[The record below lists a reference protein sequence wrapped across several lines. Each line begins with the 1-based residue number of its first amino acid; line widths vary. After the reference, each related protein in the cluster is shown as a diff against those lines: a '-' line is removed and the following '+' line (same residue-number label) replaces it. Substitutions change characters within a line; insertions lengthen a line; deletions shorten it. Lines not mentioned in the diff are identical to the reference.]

1 MREILLRLHHFVTSQ
16 SFYPIVLSSALAVII
31 YVGRVAYSGS
41 WIIYVNL
48 IWNLFLAWIPYGAS
62 MAVAALHS
70 LAPRKWWWL
79 VLPGG
84 VWLLFFPNA
93 PYIVTDF
100 FHLVPRYNVPMW
112 YDILML
118 TTFSWTGIFLAIAS
132 LRTMQ
137 GLVRFYIG
145 GFFSWLFVVF
155 SLGLGGLGIYLGR
168 FERWNSW
175 DMLTHPK
182 KILKDI
188 LVPFTDPLNS
198 LRFFGFI
205 ILITAFL
212 VVCYLMFV
220 SMRTPG
226 VAEQE

>member
-1 MREILLRLHHFVTSQ
+1 MKDTLLGLHRFVTSQ

-31 YVGRVAYSGS
+31 YIGRVVYSGS
-41 WIIYVNL
+41 WRIYANLFWNL
-48 IWNLFLAWIPYGAS
+48 ILAWIPYIFS
-62 MAVAALHS
+62 MFAAALHRS
-70 LAPRKWWWL
+70 FPRKWWFL
-79 VLPGG
+79 IVPGG
-84 VWLLFFPNA
+84 IWLLFFPNA

-100 FHLVPRYNVPMW
+100 FHLVPRYGVPLW

-137 GLVRFYIG
+137 GLVKFYLG
-145 GFFSWLFVVF
+145 GFLSWLFVVF
-155 SLGLGGLGIYLGR
+155 TLGLGGLGIYLGR

-175 DMLTHPK
+175 DMLSNPQ

-188 LVPFTDPLNS
+188 LIPFTDPLNS
-198 LRFFGFI
+198 LRFFGFN
-205 ILITAFL
+205 ILFTAFL
-212 VVCYLMFV
+212 VVCYMTFV

-226 VAEQE
+226 VAEKE

>member
-1 MREILLRLHHFVTSQ
+1 MTETLLRLHRFVTSQ
-16 SFYPIVLSSALAVII
+16 SFYPIVLSSALAVAI

-41 WIIYVNL
+41 WIVYINL
-48 IWNLFLAWIPYGAS
+48 IWNLFLAWIPYSFS
-62 MAVAALHS
+62 MLAAVLH
-70 LAPRKWWWL
+70 LLFPRQWWL
-79 VLPGG
+79 LIIPSGI
-84 VWLLFFPNA
+84 WLLFFPNA

-100 FHLVPRYNVPMW
+100 FHLLPRPNVPMW

-137 GLVRFYIG
+137 GLIKFHIG
-145 GFFSWLFVVF
+145 GFSSWVFVVF
-155 SLGLGGLGIYLGR
+155 SLGLGGLGIYLGH

-175 DMLTHPK
+175 DMLTHPR

-188 LVPFTDPLNS
+188 LDPFADPLNS
-198 LRFFGFI
+198 LRFFGFT
-205 ILITAFL
+205 ILFTAFL
-212 VVCYLMFV
+212 VVCYLMFI

>member
-1 MREILLRLHHFVTSQ
+1 MREILLRFHRFVSSQ

-31 YVGRVAYSGS
+31 YVGRVMYSGS
-41 WIIYVNL
+41 WIVYLNL
-48 IWNLFLAWIPYGAS
+48 IWNLFLAWIPYGSS
-62 MAVAALHS
+62 MAAAALHS
-70 LAPRKWWWL
+70 QFPRKWWL
-79 VLPGG
+79 LILPGG
-84 VWLLFFPNA
+84 IWLLFFPNA

-100 FHLVPRYNVPMW
+100 FHLIPRYSIPMW

-137 GLVRFYIG
+137 GLVKIYIG

-182 KILKDI
+182 KILRDI
-188 LVPFTDPLNS
+188 LVPFADPLNS

-212 VVCYLMFV
+212 VICYLMFV